1 MSTTWIVTA
10 LLTGLVGS
18 LHCIGMCGPLVL
30 GLHGQSDASIKTPLI
45 YHSGRLLAYAILGLV
60 LGLLGAG
67 IALPIGQQW
76 LSLVLGA
83 SLIIAGVIQL
93 AGGQIRNTAFF
104 SGPVQSAFQRVASW
118 SGLRKQ
124 FSLGFLNGLLPCGLV
139 YMALVGSL
147 ATADPFKGATFMALF
162 GLATWPAMLT
172 VSVLGAK
179 VLSFRRLNLKRW
191 LPVWTLVL
199 GMLLLV
205 RGLDLGVPYLS
216 PELPQQ
222 VEVDEVPSCH

>member
-1 MSTTWIVTA
+1 MSTTWIISA
-10 LLTGLVGS
+10 LLTGLLGS

-30 GLHGQSDASIKTPLI
+30 GLHGQSEGSLKRPLT

-83 SLIIAGVIQL
+83 TLIIAGMVQF

-104 SGPVQSAFQRVASW
+104 SGPVQAAFQVVAKW
-118 SGLRKQ
+118 SGLRRQ

-147 ATADPFKGATFMALF
+147 ATADPFKGASFMALF

-172 VSVLGAK
+172 LSVIGTK
-179 VLSFRRLNLKRW
+179 VLSFRHLNVKRW

-199 GMLLLV
+199 GMLLVL
-205 RGLDLGVPYLS
+205 RGLDLGIPYLS